1 MVGGLMGILAS
12 ARLIAARRLDENLFR
27 LGVRDE
33 TPIGPE
39 DATTLVL
46 GPTLMP
52 GWLMP
57 RFYAPVVARLH
68 DLPAREPSGD
78 RGPAPDLAV
87 GPADGVCYYPMP
99 EVGGL
104 GRTDRIVER
113 LRPRFEQ
120 ARRSGVRLRLV
131 GHSLGGIIAW
141 ALCHEYPDVVEV
153 AELWAAPIR
162 GTVLATTGVRVPESR
177 FLAPES
183 RWLRRY
189 RDPVQ
194 GPLVRAVYSPLD
206 PLATPSLRA
215 CVVEGDTAEN
225 HVVSP
230 LPLPARF
237 HCPNQY
243 VHLGLAGHTLLP
255 RRGHVNRDLA
265 FHDARS
271 RRPWAVTSSPARAR
285 RVPS

>member
-1 MVGGLMGILAS
+1 MLSSLLDVMAS
-12 ARLIAARRLDENLFR
+12 ARLIAARSIDKNLFR
-27 LGVRDE
+27 LRVRDE
-33 TPIGPE
+33 QPIGPV
-39 DATTLVL
+39 DATTLIL

-57 RFYAPVVARLH
+57 RFYAPLVARLH
-68 DLPAREPSGD
+68 D
-78 RGPAPDLAV
+78 
-87 GPADGVCYYPMP
+87 GPADGVAYHPMP
-99 EVGGL
+99 EAGGL
-104 GRTDRIVER
+104 GRTDRIVEG

-120 ARRSGVRLRLV
+120 ARADGVRLRLA
-131 GHSLGGIIAW
+131 GHSLGGIVAW

-162 GTVLATTGVRVPESR
+162 GTALATTTVRVPESR
-177 FLAPES
+177 FLARES

-189 RDPVQ
+189 RAPVT

-265 FHDARS
+265 LHDR
-271 RRPWAVTSSPARAR
+271 RHGRPWAADISPPPPAARSATS
-285 RVPS
+285 